1 MLIIL
6 IRTVLIYFILALL
19 MQLTGKRQIGQLQ
32 VSELLCALLLSELAA
47 APISDSSIPLTH
59 AILPILVLSTLEV
72 IVSFLVTKSPLIRSF
87 FDGEPSILV
96 NHGKLDQRALASARI
111 NLDELL
117 GFMRLQ
123 GISTLADVDYAILE
137 QNGQISFLP
146 KAHALAA
153 SAEEQGISVAE
164 NGIAHPLVV
173 DGKLQEKQIAMVSR
187 TTDWV
192 LAQLALRHC
201 RLTDVFLYTLDDGAR
216 EILILREQKKEG

>member
-47 APISDSSIPLTH
+47 APISDSSSPLTH
-59 AILPILVLSTLEV
+59 AIIPIIVLSTLEV
-72 IVSFLVTKSPLIRSF
+72 IVSFLVTKSPLVRSF

-96 NHGKLDQRALASARI
+96 RHGKLDQQALASARI

-146 KAHALAA
+146 KAQAVAA
-153 SAEEQGISVAE
+153 SAEALSISVAE

-173 DGKLQEKQIAMVSR
+173 DGKLQEKQLALVSR
-187 TTDWV
+187 TADWV
-192 LAQLALRHC
+192 LA
-201 RLTDVFLYTLDDGAR
+201 RLTQQHCALSDVFLYTIDDGGR
-216 EILILREQKKEG
+216 ETLILRDQKKED

>member
-47 APISDSSIPLTH
+47 APISDNSIPLTH
-59 AILPILVLSTLEV
+59 AIIPIVALSTLEV
-72 IVSFLVTKSPLIRSF
+72 IVSFLVTKSTLIRNF

-96 NHGKLDQRALASARI
+96 NHGRLDQQALASARI

-123 GISTLADVDYAILE
+123 GIATLADVDYAILE

-146 KAHALAA
+146 KAGSLAA
-153 SAEEQGISVAE
+153 SAEDAGVSVAE

-173 DGKLQEKQIAMVSR
+173 DGKLQEKQIALVSR
-187 TTDWV
+187 TKDWV
-192 LAQLALRHC
+192 LTRLALRHC
-201 RLTDVFLYTLDDGAR
+201 TLTDVFLYTLDDGAR
-216 EILILREQKKEG
+216 EILILREQKKEE